1 MDKSID
7 IKYVYLNSNLE
18 IVDANREFYVYFDS
32 VGHDLTT
39 IDSFVAPAS
48 RRSLISLINSQ
59 RKRKDK
65 NYSVLKLLWNQRIPK
80 FNIVQ
85 AYGSMFKGEK
95 TTCLKIIDVEQ
106 MLDCLREENIED
118 TELVYAL
125 SLMDDCIFSYWQ
137 SSNVIKITQF
147 YHNKRIVLY
156 DIDIDDWQ
164 RNSIQRNIVPESQV
178 EVFNA
183 FVDDL
188 KSCGKEVSASFI
200 SGIRTSNPNILEK
213 LTFSGIRFVDDGEI
227 AVVGRIMPQEDVAKA
242 QRAKKIIEEIQIDP
256 LTKIYNKK
264 TITSYAQKTIDEQRD
279 DSVALIMMDLD
290 HFKPVND
297 AFGHLAGDKVLARTG
312 DILRDIVGDRGIV
325 GRYGGDEFL
334 ILVYGITTEQ
344 VLRGFLHS
352 ILIKIRDAFRGKFE
366 EINITCSLGCSVYPK
381 DGKTYDELFQKA
393 DFGLYRAK
401 DKGRNRYVFF
411 REDLHGELYKKA
423 VQAKSGIKYD
433 DREVQEL
440 KYMADFMQ
448 KLSVS
453 RKDAIDSILQ
463 HMIEVYNLD
472 NVSIFYGEGLKLA
485 RSWGKVLPEHRDA
498 GYVRLDAFK
507 NLLGHGS
514 YVRVDFMGN
523 VPSEDQFFREAMEKC
538 GIKSTVQCILG
549 VPEKITGLVTFNRTK
564 TNSLWAEYEVNCAS
578 LFASAI
584 NLLCINGGFS
594 I

>member
-1 MDKSID
+1 MKQNLD
-7 IKYVYLNSNLE
+7 IKYVYLNDNLE
-18 IVDANREFYVYFDS
+18 VVDANREFYVYFDN
-32 VGHDLTT
+32 VGCDLKT
-39 IDSFVAPAS
+39 IDDFVAPSS
-48 RRSLISLINSQ
+48 RRSLISLIKNQRNNS
-59 RKRKDK
+59 
-65 NYSVLKLLWNQRIPK
+65 NYSVLKMLWNQRTPK

-85 AYGSMFKGEK
+85 IYGSIFKGTK

-106 MLDCLREENIED
+106 VLLFLRSTNIED

-137 SSNVIKITQF
+137 SSNSFKLTQF

-156 DIDIDDWQ
+156 DIDIDEW
-164 RNSIQRNIVPESQV
+164 RKNSIQRNIVPDSQI
-178 EVFNA
+178 EIFNVFI
-183 FVDDL
+183 DDL
-188 KSCGKEVSASFI
+188 KACKKEVNASFV

-213 LTFSGIRFVDDGEI
+213 LTFSGIRFVDDEELVI
-227 AVVGRIMPQEDVAKA
+227 VGRIMPQEDVAKA

-264 TITSYAQKTIDEQRD
+264 TITSYVQKTINEQRD
-279 DSVALIMMDLD
+279 DSIALIMLDLD

-297 AFGHLAGDKVLARTG
+297 AFGHLAGDKVLAKTG
-312 DILRDIVGDRGIV
+312 DILREIVGDRGLV

-352 ILIKIRDAFRGKFE
+352 ILIKVRETFKGKFE
-366 EINITCSLGCSVYPK
+366 EINITCSIGCAVYPR
-381 DGKTYDELFQKA
+381 DGRSYDELFQKA
-393 DFGLYRAK
+393 DFGLLRAK

-411 REDLHGELYKKA
+411 REDLHSELYKKA
-423 VQAKSGIKYD
+423 IQTKSGIKYD

-448 KLSVS
+448 MLPVS
-453 RKDAIDSILQ
+453 RKDAIDSVLQ

-472 NVSIFYGEGLKLA
+472 NVSIFYGTGLKLIY
-485 RSWGKVLPEHRDA
+485 SKGKELSEHTNA
-498 GYVRLDAFK
+498 EYVSLSAFR
-507 NLLGHGS
+507 NLLGHKS

-523 VPSEDQFFREAMEKC
+523 VPSEDQFFKAAMEKC
-538 GIKSTVQCILG
+538 GIKSTIQCILG
-549 VPEKITGLVTFNRTK
+549 TKENIAGLITFNRTK
-564 TNSLWAEYEVNCAS
+564 TNSQWAEYEVNCAS
-578 LFASAI
+578 LFASSI
-584 NLLCINGGFS
+584 NLLCLNGDFY